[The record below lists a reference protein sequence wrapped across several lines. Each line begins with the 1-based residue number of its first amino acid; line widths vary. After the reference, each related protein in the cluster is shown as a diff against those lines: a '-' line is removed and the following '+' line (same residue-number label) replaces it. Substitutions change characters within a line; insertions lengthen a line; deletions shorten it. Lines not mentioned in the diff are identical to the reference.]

1 MGLFSHK
8 DKTSPSGFF
17 TVDQT
22 PTDERSESDAINNRP
37 RTSTS
42 SGGRTSQ
49 DAARHSSSS
58 TGAAAGAAA
67 AAAGAAGASRA
78 RTSHDGGAAAASA
91 SPKVDHA
98 RSSGPLT
105 NEVHSSPSSSSGLPA
120 GAAPAAAAAA
130 AATTAAH
137 HHSTAFSSPTVAP
150 TSARE
155 VNNPSSSSTAAAS
168 AGLPSIQ
175 DQSAGLT
182 RGATLKERSATP
194 HSHHAQPGSDAVLS
208 EEQAKLA
215 EHDHKYLQ
223 PVVHERRHIH
233 EVEELERHRVVD
245 RHVHHVQHHVQP
257 LVDERHL
264 ETVHSYREVPVTHV
278 EEVHANTPDDRA
290 LLARLNAQSMSTY
303 TVVPHQRVKVDKGE
317 TQVTENVVHHYHTI
331 VMPVW
336 QRDLHEFYRLNS
348 NFSPASMLNSS
359 GGPAAAHGHA
369 QQHNVASPSVQH
381 GAFGSVSHPPGA
393 KVVPGGVSL
402 MGPPQAREGHKLV
415 PDSRPE
421 IGGES
426 TAYEVEYV
434 NREPVFTSS
443 ATHPVQRHG
452 LQQQQHSPL
461 QQQQQPGAGIPG
473 AHARQS
479 SLSSSVGRHARTS
492 SLGQTVPGGNL
503 ATTTGGHHHG
513 LHQQQQASSPQM
525 AGLEQ
530 GMQNTNLGVAR

>member
-22 PTDERSESDAINNRP
+22 PTDERSEADAIRP

-42 SGGRTSQ
+42 SARSAGTGGRTSQ
-49 DAARHSSSS
+49 DTTRHSSST
-58 TGAAAGAAA
+58 TGATAGAAA

-78 RTSHDGGAAAASA
+78 RTSHDGGAGSA
-91 SPKVDHA
+91 SPKVDQA

-105 NEVHSSPSSSSGLPA
+105 NEVHSSPSRSSGLPA
-120 GAAPAAAAAA
+120 GAAPGAAAAA
-130 AATTAAH
+130 AATHAH
-137 HHSTAFSSPTVAP
+137 SSSSSPTVAP

-155 VNNPSSSSTAAAS
+155 VNQPAPSSSAS

-175 DQSAGLT
+175 DQSAGLN
-182 RGATLKERSATP
+182 RGATLKERSAAP

-303 TVVPHQRVKVDKGE
+303 TVVPHQRVKVDRGE

-348 NFSPASMLNSS
+348 NFSPASMLNST
-359 GGPAAAHGHA
+359 GGAAASHGHA

-393 KVVPGGVSL
+393 NVVPGGVSL

-415 PDSRPE
+415 PDSRAE

-452 LQQQQHSPL
+452 QQPQQF
-461 QQQQQPGAGIPG
+461 QQQQQGAGIPG

-479 SLSSSVGRHARTS
+479 SLSSSGGRHARTS
-492 SLGQTVPGGNL
+492 SLGQTVAGGHL
-503 ATTTGGHHHG
+503 PTTTGGHQG
-513 LHQQQQASSPQM
+513 LHQQPQQASSPQM
-525 AGLEQ
+525 AGLEH

>member
-8 DKTSPSGFF
+8 EKTSPSGFF

-42 SGGRTSQ
+42 SARSTGRTSQ
-49 DAARHSSSS
+49 DTPRHSTSS
-58 TGAAAGAAA
+58 TGAGAGAGAAAAA

-78 RTSHDGGAAAASA
+78 RTSHDGGSASA

-105 NEVHSSPSSSSGLPA
+105 NELHSSPSRSSGLPA
-120 GAAPAAAAAA
+120 GAAPTAA
-130 AATTAAH
+130 AATT
-137 HHSTAFSSPTVAP
+137 STSSFPTLAP
-150 TSARE
+150 TSARD
-155 VNNPSSSSTAAAS
+155 VNPTSSSSPSTAAAAS

-175 DQSAGLT
+175 DQSAGLN
-182 RGATLKERSATP
+182 RGATLKERSAAP

-348 NFSPASMLNSS
+348 NFSPASMLNSTS
-359 GGPAAAHGHA
+359 GPAAAHGHA
-369 QQHNVASPSVQH
+369 QQHNVAAPSVQH

-393 KVVPGGVSL
+393 SVVPGGVSL

-415 PDSRPE
+415 PDSRAE

-452 LQQQQHSPL
+452 QQQPL
-461 QQQQQPGAGIPG
+461 QAQQQPGVGIPG

-479 SLSSSVGRHARTS
+479 SLSSSGGRHARTS
-492 SLGQTVPGGNL
+492 SLGQTVAGGHL
-503 ATTTGGHHHG
+503 PTTTGGHQG
-513 LHQQQQASSPQM
+513 LHQQQASSPQM
-525 AGLEQ
+525 AGLEH